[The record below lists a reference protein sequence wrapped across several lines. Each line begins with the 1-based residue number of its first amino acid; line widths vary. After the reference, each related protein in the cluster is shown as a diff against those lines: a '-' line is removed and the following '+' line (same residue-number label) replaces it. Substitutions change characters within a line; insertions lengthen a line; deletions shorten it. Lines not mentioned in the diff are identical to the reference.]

1 MGLCDK
7 PGMTFRLALL
17 TCFTLSCATTPAP
30 PTPAPAGVEKY
41 GDGIDWKKAGDE
53 TTQVLSGYLQVDT
66 FNPPGNET
74 RGAQY
79 LADLLAKDGITSE
92 VIEFAPGRSN
102 LIARLPAT
110 GAPKQKPLCLLSHI
124 DVVPAELEAWPKETG
139 PLSGAVDANGDI
151 WGRGAL
157 DMKGMG
163 VVEAMT
169 LVWLKRANVPLNRDV
184 ILLAVG
190 DEEVDNLGMKHLVE
204 NHWSRLDCAELVNEG
219 GLGVKN
225 LLFEGQ
231 TVFAVSV
238 AEKGALWLRM
248 KASGEAGHGSTPV
261 PQRAPTR
268 LIEAMKAI
276 SGRQPA
282 PQIHAALYELLRRIG
297 EQKGGVTGFIL
308 QRPTLV
314 NWFVTGKLMA
324 KPPTRAGITNTC
336 QVTGFDGKGSAPN
349 VIPSQVAAII
359 DCRLLPGTT
368 PEQLLAELKEL
379 TKDIEGIE
387 FEVSNGDAANEST
400 WEDPFFDALAR
411 HAVGTRTDAVAGPVL
426 SPGYTDSLL
435 ARPKGTRAYGMVPF
449 EVTQEE
455 LATMHGRNERVSKQ
469 NLTRGL
475 EVLFRAVVDVSAAP

>member
-1 MGLCDK
+1 
-7 PGMTFRLALL
+7 MTLRLALSAVL
-17 TCFTLSCATTPAP
+17 VLSCATTPPP
-30 PTPAPAGVEKY
+30 PTPAPAGVEKF
-41 GDGIDWKKAGDE
+41 GNAIDWAKAGDE
-53 TTQVLSGYLQVDT
+53 ASQALSGFLQVDT

-79 LADLLAKDGITSE
+79 LADLLSKDGIASE
-92 VIEFAPGRSN
+92 LVEFAPGRSN
-102 LIARLPAT
+102 LIARLKAT
-110 GAPKQKPLCLLSHI
+110 GTPAEKPLCLLSHL
-124 DVVPAELEAWPKETG
+124 DVVPAETELWPKETG
-139 PLSGAVDANGDI
+139 PLSGAIDGDGFI

-163 VVEAMT
+163 LIEAMT
-169 LVWLKRANVPLNRDV
+169 LVWLKRANVPLRRDV

-204 NHWSRLDCAELVNEG
+204 QQWDQLDCGVVVNEG
-219 GLGVKN
+219 GLGIKN

-231 TVFAVSV
+231 TVFAISV
-238 AEKGALWLRM
+238 AEKGALWIKM
-248 KASGEAGHGSTPV
+248 KANGEAGHGSTPV

-268 LIEAMKAI
+268 LIRAMQAI
-276 SGRQPA
+276 SGRQPP
-282 PQIHAALYELLRRIG
+282 PQIHASLYELLRRIG

-349 VIPSQVAAII
+349 VIPSQVTAII

-379 TKDIEGIE
+379 VKDVEGIE

-411 HAVGTRTDAVAGPVL
+411 HAVGTRTDAIAGPVL

-435 ARPKGTRAYGMVPF
+435 ARPKGARAYGMVPF
-449 EVTQEE
+449 ELSQEE

-469 NLTRGL
+469 NVTKGL
-475 EVLFRAVVDVSAAP
+475 EVLFRAVVDVSAVP

>member
-1 MGLCDK
+1 
-7 PGMTFRLALL
+7 MTLRLALSAVL
-17 TCFTLSCATTPAP
+17 VLSCATTPPP
-30 PTPAPAGVEKY
+30 PTPAPAGVEKF
-41 GDGIDWKKAGDE
+41 GNAIDWAKAGDE
-53 TTQVLSGYLQVDT
+53 ASQALSSYLQVDT

-79 LADLLAKDGITSE
+79 LADLLSKDGIVSE
-92 VIEFAPGRSN
+92 LVEFAPGRSN
-102 LIARLPAT
+102 LIARLKAT
-110 GAPKQKPLCLLSHI
+110 GAPTEKPLCLLSHL
-124 DVVPAELEAWPKETG
+124 DVVPAETELWPKETG
-139 PLSGAVDANGDI
+139 PLSGAIDGDGFI

-163 VVEAMT
+163 LIETMT
-169 LVWLKRANVPLNRDV
+169 LVWLKRANVPLRRDV

-204 NHWSRLDCAELVNEG
+204 KQWDQLDCGVVVNEG
-219 GLGVKN
+219 GLGIKN

-231 TVFAVSV
+231 TVFAISV
-238 AEKGALWLRM
+238 AEKGALWIKM
-248 KASGEAGHGSTPV
+248 KANGEAGHGSTPV

-268 LIEAMKAI
+268 LIRAMQAI
-276 SGRQPA
+276 SGRQPP
-282 PQIHAALYELLRRIG
+282 PQIHASLYELLRRIG

-349 VIPSQVAAII
+349 VIPSQVTAII

-368 PEQLLAELKEL
+368 PEMLLAELKEL
-379 TKDIEGIE
+379 VKDVEGIE

-411 HAVGTRTDAVAGPVL
+411 HAVGTRTDAIAGPVL

-435 ARPKGTRAYGMVPF
+435 ARPKGARAYGMVPF
-449 EVTQEE
+449 ELSQEE

-469 NLTRGL
+469 NVTKGL
-475 EVLFRAVVDVSAAP
+475 EVLFRAVVDVSAVP